1 MKCLLFFVTYIT
13 IVISQP
19 SIAAESEVQIIC
31 KNNND
36 VEEFILT
43 INRNKIW
50 KNVLKKIKGKFIPA
64 GKVVGQKH
72 LSFVLFEDKYKYLGV
87 DFAWHLDKNTME
99 LKPVLLSEGTIQLKK
114 IPKKLYC
121 KIKN

>member
-1 MKCLLFFVTYIT
+1 MKYFLFFVTYAI
-13 IVISQP
+13 IIFSQP
-19 SIAAESEVQIIC
+19 SIGEETEVQIIC

-99 LKPVLLSEGTIQLKK
+99 LKPVILSEGTIQLKK
-114 IPKKLYC
+114 IPKKFYC

>member
-1 MKCLLFFVTYIT
+1 MKYLLFFVTYIT

-19 SIAAESEVQIIC
+19 SIAKETKIQIIC

-72 LSFVLFEDKYKYLGV
+72 LSFILFEDKYKYLGV

-99 LKPVLLSEGTIQLKK
+99 LKPVILSEGTIQLKK

>member
-1 MKCLLFFVTYIT
+1 MKYLLFFVTYAI
-13 IVISQP
+13 IIFSQP
-19 SIAAESEVQIIC
+19 SIAAETEVQIIC

-50 KNVLKKIKGKFIPA
+50 KNVFKKINEKFIPA

-72 LSFVLFEDKYKYLGV
+72 LSFILFEDKYKYLGV

-99 LKPVLLSEGTIQLKK
+99 LKPVILSEGTIQLKK
-114 IPKKLYC
+114 IPKKFYC

>member
-1 MKCLLFFVTYIT
+1 MKYLLFFVTYIA
-13 IVISQP
+13 IIISQP
-19 SIAAESEVQIIC
+19 SIAEETKVQIIC

-99 LKPVLLSEGTIQLKK
+99 LKPVILSEGTIQLKK
-114 IPKKLYC
+114 IPKKFYC

>member
-1 MKCLLFFVTYIT
+1 MKYLLFFVTYIT

-87 DFAWHLDKNTME
+87 DFAWHLDKNTMK
-99 LKPVLLSEGTIQLKK
+99 LKPVILSEGTIQLKK
-114 IPKKLYC
+114 IPKKFYC

>member
-1 MKCLLFFVTYIT
+1 MKYFLFFVTYAI
-13 IVISQP
+13 IIFSQP
-19 SIAAESEVQIIC
+19 SIAEETEVQIIC

-50 KNVLKKIKGKFIPA
+50 KNVFKKINEKFIPA
-64 GKVVGQKH
+64 GKVVGQKY
-72 LSFVLFEDKYKYLGV
+72 LSFILFEDKYKYLGI

-114 IPKKLYC
+114 IPEKLYC
-121 KIKN
+121 KKK

>member
-1 MKCLLFFVTYIT
+1 MKYLLFFVTYIA
-13 IVISQP
+13 IIISQP
-19 SIAAESEVQIIC
+19 SIAEETKVQFIC
-31 KNNND
+31 KNNNNA
-36 VEEFILT
+36 EEFILT
-43 INRNKIW
+43 INRNKVW
-50 KNVLKKIKGKFIPA
+50 KNVFKKIKGKFIPV

-99 LKPVLLSEGTIQLKK
+99 LKPVILSEGTIKLKK

>member
-1 MKCLLFFVTYIT
+1 MKYFLFFVTYAI
-13 IVISQP
+13 IIFSQP
-19 SIAAESEVQIIC
+19 SIAEETEVQIIC
-31 KNNND
+31 KNNNY

-50 KNVLKKIKGKFIPA
+50 KNVYKKINKKFIPA
-64 GKVVGQKH
+64 GKVVGQKY
-72 LSFVLFEDKYKYLGV
+72 LSFILFEDKYKYLGV

-99 LKPVLLSEGTIQLKK
+99 LKPVILSEGTIQLKK
-114 IPKKLYC
+114 IPKKFYC

>member
-1 MKCLLFFVTYIT
+1 MKYLLFFVTYIT

-31 KNNND
+31 KNNNN

-43 INRNKIW
+43 INKNKIW

-99 LKPVLLSEGTIQLKK
+99 LKPVILSEGTIQLKK
-114 IPKKLYC
+114 IPKKFYC

>member
-1 MKCLLFFVTYIT
+1 MKYLLFFVTYIT

-19 SIAAESEVQIIC
+19 SIAKETKIQIIC

>member
-1 MKCLLFFVTYIT
+1 MKYLLFFVTYIT

-19 SIAAESEVQIIC
+19 SIAKETKIQIIC

-72 LSFVLFEDKYKYLGV
+72 LSFILFEDKYKYLGV

-99 LKPVLLSEGTIQLKK
+99 LKPVILSEGTIQLKK
-114 IPKKLYC
+114 IPKKFYC

>member
-19 SIAAESEVQIIC
+19 SIAKETKIQIIC

-72 LSFVLFEDKYKYLGV
+72 LSFILFEDKYKYLGV

-99 LKPVLLSEGTIQLKK
+99 LKPVILSEGTIQLKK

>member
-1 MKCLLFFVTYIT
+1 MKYFLFFLTYAI
-13 IVISQP
+13 IIFSQP
-19 SIAAESEVQIIC
+19 YIAEETEVQIIC

-72 LSFVLFEDKYKYLGV
+72 LSFVLFEDKYICV

-99 LKPVLLSEGTIQLKK
+99 LKPVILSEGTIQLKI
-114 IPKKLYC
+114 IPKKFYC

>member
-1 MKCLLFFVTYIT
+1 MKYFLFFVTYAI
-13 IVISQP
+13 IIFSQP
-19 SIAAESEVQIIC
+19 SIAEETEVQIIC

-50 KNVLKKIKGKFIPA
+50 KNVFKKINEKFIPA
-64 GKVVGQKH
+64 GKVVGQKY
-72 LSFVLFEDKYKYLGV
+72 LSFILFEDKYKYLGV

-114 IPKKLYC
+114 IPEKLYC
-121 KIKN
+121 KKK

>member
-1 MKCLLFFVTYIT
+1 MKYLLFFVTYIA
-13 IVISQP
+13 IIISQP
-19 SIAAESEVQIIC
+19 SIAEETKVQIIC

-43 INRNKIW
+43 INKNKIW

>member
-1 MKCLLFFVTYIT
+1 MKYLLFFVTYIT

-19 SIAAESEVQIIC
+19 SIAEETKIQIIC

-50 KNVLKKIKGKFIPA
+50 KNVLKKI
-64 GKVVGQKH
+64 
-72 LSFVLFEDKYKYLGV
+72 
-87 DFAWHLDKNTME
+87 
-99 LKPVLLSEGTIQLKK
+99 
-114 IPKKLYC
+114 PKKLYC

>member
-19 SIAAESEVQIIC
+19 SIAKETKIQIIC

>member
-1 MKCLLFFVTYIT
+1 MKYLLFFVTYIA
-13 IVISQP
+13 IIISQP
-19 SIAAESEVQIIC
+19 SIAEETKVQIIC

-114 IPKKLYC
+114 IPEKLYC

>member
-1 MKCLLFFVTYIT
+1 MKYLLFFVTYAI
-13 IVISQP
+13 IIFSKP
-19 SIAAESEVQIIC
+19 SIAAETKVQIIC

-43 INRNKIW
+43 INRNKVW
-50 KNVLKKIKGKFIPA
+50 KNVFKKINKKFIIV

-72 LSFVLFEDKYKYLGV
+72 LSFILFEDKYKYLGV

-114 IPKKLYC
+114 VPKKLYC
-121 KIKN
+121 KKKL

>member
-19 SIAAESEVQIIC
+19 SIAKETKIQIIC

-72 LSFVLFEDKYKYLGV
+72 LSFVLFEDKYKYLGI

>member
-1 MKCLLFFVTYIT
+1 MKYLLFFVTYIT

-99 LKPVLLSEGTIQLKK
+99 LKPVILSEGTIQLKK
-114 IPKKLYC
+114 IPKKFYC

>member
-1 MKCLLFFVTYIT
+1 MKYLLFFVTYIT

-19 SIAAESEVQIIC
+19 SIAKETKIQIIC

-99 LKPVLLSEGTIQLKK
+99 LKPVILSEGTIQLKK

>member
-1 MKCLLFFVTYIT
+1 MKYLLFFVTYAIT
-13 IVISQP
+13 IFSQP
-19 SIAAESEVQIIC
+19 SIAAETEVQIIC

-50 KNVLKKIKGKFIPA
+50 KNVFKKINEKFIPA
-64 GKVVGQKH
+64 GKVVGQKY
-72 LSFVLFEDKYKYLGV
+72 LSFILFEDKYKYLGV

-99 LKPVLLSEGTIQLKK
+99 LKPVLLSEGTVQLKK

-121 KIKN
+121 KKKW

>member
-1 MKCLLFFVTYIT
+1 MKYLLFFVTYIT
-13 IVISQP
+13 IVISKP
-19 SIAAESEVQIIC
+19 SIAKETKIQIIC

-99 LKPVLLSEGTIQLKK
+99 LKPVILSEGTIQLKK